1 MKNKIVLYTG
11 LGIIS
16 LIIIFLLYF
25 NYLIGTTP
33 VDKEVIFEVRKG
45 QSTEQIIDE
54 LNKIGYLQPKSLY
67 YYFIGFIKIKDN
79 SFLQAGYYKFPAKI
93 SNYEIINSLLE
104 GKNLYSI
111 KVTLPE
117 GMNIYEYASIFK
129 NKLNIDSTEF
139 VNMAMNTEFLQKHN
153 IQAISAEG
161 YIFPSTYQ
169 FIPNVSAN
177 KILSTLINEQTN
189 RWKESYDQQASVL
202 GYNKHQI
209 LTLASI
215 IEAETTV
222 ADERAK
228 VSGLYH
234 NRLRKGMLLQADPTV
249 QYAIGRKERVLK
261 SDLRIN
267 NPYNTYLYTGLPPGP
282 INNPSINSIIATLY
296 PEEHNYLFM
305 VAKNDGS
312 GLHNFAENYRDHLK
326 FVNQFRQSR
335 RNQ

>member
-1 MKNKIVLYTG
+1 MKNKIVLYTS

-16 LIIIFLLYF
+16 IIIAFLLYF
-25 NYLIGTTP
+25 NFLIGNAP
-33 VDKEVIFEVRKG
+33 VDKEIIFEVKKG

-67 YYFIGFIKIKDN
+67 YYYIGFIKVKDN
-79 SFLQAGYYKFPAKI
+79 SFLQAGFYKFPPKI
-93 SNYEIINSLLE
+93 TNHDLINSLLE

-129 NKLNIDSTEF
+129 NKLKIDSAEF
-139 VNMAMNTEFLQKHN
+139 INIAFDKDFLKSQN
-153 IQAISAEG
+153 INENSAEG
-161 YIFPSTYQ
+161 YIFPSTYN
-169 FIPNVSAN
+169 FIPNISVR
-177 KILSTLINEQTN
+177 KILSTLTNEQSK
-189 RWKESYDQQASVL
+189 RWKESYDQQASL
-202 GYNKHQI
+202 IGFNKHQV

-222 ADERAK
+222 PDERAK

-234 NRLRKGMLLQADPTV
+234 NRLRMNMLLQADPTV
-249 QYAIGRKERVLK
+249 QYALGRKDRVLK
-261 SDLRIN
+261 SDLKVN

-296 PEEHNYLFM
+296 PEEHNFLFM

-312 GLHNFAENYRDHLK
+312 GLHNFAETYKEHLK
-326 FVNQFRQSR
+326 FVSQFRRSR
-335 RNQ
+335 NN

>member
-1 MKNKIVLYTG
+1 MRNKIVLYSG
-11 LGIIS
+11 LAIIA
-16 LIIIFLLYF
+16 IVIIFLLYF

-45 QSTEQIIDE
+45 QSTELIIDE
-54 LNKIGYLQPKSLY
+54 LNKIGYLQPKTLY

-79 SFLQAGYYKFPAKI
+79 SFLQAGYYKFPANI
-93 SNYEIINSLLE
+93 SNYDVINSLLQ

-117 GMNIYEYASIFK
+117 GKNIFEYASIFK
-129 NKLNIDSTEF
+129 NKLNIDSAEF
-139 VNMAMNTEFLQKHN
+139 VNLAMNTEFLQNHN
-153 IQAISAEG
+153 IQASSAEG

-169 FIPNVSAN
+169 FIPNVSVR
-177 KILSTLINEQTN
+177 KILATLLNEQSN

-234 NRLRKGMLLQADPTV
+234 NRLRRGMLLQADPTV
-249 QYAIGRKERVLK
+249 QYAIGKKDRVLK
-261 SDLRIN
+261 RDLNLN
-267 NPYNTYLYTGLPPGP
+267 NPYNTYVYAGLPPGP
-282 INNPSINSIIATLY
+282 INSPSINSIIATLY

-312 GLHNFAENYRDHLK
+312 GLHNFAENYSEHLK
-326 FVNQFRQSR
+326 FVKQFRKSK

>member
-1 MKNKIVLYTG
+1 MKNKIVLYFG
-11 LGIIS
+11 LAIIA
-16 LIIIFLLYF
+16 IVIIFLLYF

-33 VDKEVIFEVRKG
+33 VDKEIVFEVRKG

-54 LNKIGYLQPKSLY
+54 LNKYGYLQPKTLY

-79 SFLQAGYYKFPAKI
+79 SYLQAGYYKFPAKI
-93 SNYEIINSLLE
+93 SNFELINSLLE

-117 GMNIYEYASIFK
+117 GKNIFEYASIFK

-139 VNMAMNTEFLQKHN
+139 INMAMNTEFLQKN
-153 IQAISAEG
+153 KIQVNSAEG

-169 FIPNVSAN
+169 FVPNVSVR
-177 KILSTLINEQTN
+177 KILSTLINEQN
-189 RWKESYDQQASVL
+189 SRWKESYDQQASAL
-202 GYNKHQI
+202 GFNKHQI

-249 QYAIGRKERVLK
+249 QYAIGRKDRVLK

-267 NPYNTYLYTGLPPGP
+267 NPYNTYINAGLPPGP
-282 INNPSINSIIATLY
+282 INSPSINSIIATLY

-312 GLHNFAENYRDHLK
+312 GLHNFAENYREHLK
-326 FVNQFRQSR
+326 FVNQFRKSR
-335 RNQ
+335 RNK